1 MSSTIYSL
9 KTGYTITEGVQSQAA
24 SNATI
29 NTARSIAREQKASVI
44 VEDWGTRECY
54 RVTPAGRIWAAPKGW
69 EPAWASEEHRE
80 SSQ

>member
-29 NTARSIAREQKASVI
+29 NTALRQDRSYAHKQEGTACARGLGQFRI
-44 VEDWGTRECY
+44 VAPTNE
-54 RVTPAGRIWAAPKGW
+54 IWRMALLYAP
-69 EPAWASEEHRE
+69 
-80 SSQ
+80 